1 MKSKDFIEQVK
12 VDKLTLKELYELDNL
27 NIILKQDFDV
37 SKLHDIMK
45 EDGFIFT

>member
-1 MKSKDFIEQVK
+1 MFVLDCA
-12 VDKLTLKELYELDNL
+12 YPELDNL
-27 NIILKQDFDV
+27 NIILKEDFDV